1 MLRSILVR
9 FPALGYPLYRR
20 YWGASFASVGAT
32 QIITLGQGWLIFELS
47 GSAWLLG
54 LLGAAASIPNIVMT
68 LVGGVIA
75 DRFDKRRVMLCTSA
89 SSAGLLATLAWLDAQ
104 GAVAVWHVLMIAALF
119 SLITGIDWPARASMY
134 PRLVER
140 PAFMSAVALNSFI
153 WQSSRMIMP
162 ALGGLLISVSDTSV
176 LFTLGALGF
185 ATMFMVVATLPPQ
198 PSTTATGSAF
208 EQLGEGLRFIWQTPL
223 FRWLMGLTFVA
234 MFLGQSFTQ
243 LMPVFADRL
252 GSDET
257 GYGYLLSAGGM
268 GSVIGTLLIGSVQRH
283 GQLGRVMLGAATCAA
298 LLTLIFASLTVL
310 GWFWAAF
317 AAALLVATCAS
328 GFNISS
334 MTVLQLS
341 VPDGLRGRVMG
352 VHSMSFSMMPLGGL
366 FLGALAEPLGAAAAV
381 MVACTLYLVGIAF
394 VAARAPMIRRLDG
407 SRLMAHRT
415 QPAH

>member
-20 YWGASFASVGAT
+20 YWCASFASVGAT

-89 SSAGLLATLAWLDAQ
+89 TSAGLLATLAWLDAH
-104 GAVAVWHVLMIAALF
+104 GMVAVWHVLMIAALF

-198 PSTTATGSAF
+198 PSATATGSAF

-223 FRWLMGLTFVA
+223 FRWLMGLTFAA

-298 LLTLIFASLTVL
+298 LLTLIFASLTLL

-366 FLGALAEPLGAAAAV
+366 FLGAVAEPLGAAAAV

-407 SRLMAHRT
+407 SQLMAHRT

>member
-185 ATMFMVVATLPPQ
+185 ATMFMVVATLPAQ

-268 GSVIGTLLIGSVQRH
+268 GSVIGTLLIGSVQRP

-298 LLTLIFASLTVL
+298 LLTLIFASLTLL

-381 MVACTLYLVGIAF
+381 MVACILYLVGIAF

-407 SRLMAHRT
+407 SRLMAHRV

>member
-198 PSTTATGSAF
+198 PSATATGSAF

-298 LLTLIFASLTVL
+298 LLTLIFASLTLL

-407 SRLMAHRT
+407 SRLMAHRV